1 MASKPHPAIQYAN
14 KVTSGEI
21 VACNMVK
28 LACKRFLND
37 IEHGH
42 ERGLKFD
49 EKAADHAIKFFDF
62 LHHIKGEWAR
72 PPAKQ
77 IKLELWQKFIT
88 ANIFGWKKKAGSE
101 WVRRFNTAYIEVAR
115 KNSKTTM
122 AAGWAG
128 YLFFADGEPGAEVYS
143 VGTKKEQAQIS
154 FDTFKGMVRK
164 SPELSSR
171 IEVLRNNLSIEATNS
186 KFEPVSS
193 DDKTLDGLNIHGA
206 ICDEVHEWKNRNLW
220 DVIETATGSRQQPLQ
235 IAITTSGTDRESIC
249 YEQHEYVEKI
259 LKGLI
264 EDDSYFGI
272 IYTIDTKE
280 KTFNEDQ
287 EGDNWQDESVWIK
300 ANPNLGVSVKLDDL
314 RRKAKKAA
322 EIPAAQNNFLR
333 KHMDVWTQQVDRWI
347 DLSLWDDNNIRPIK
361 EENLLKQSCFGG
373 VDLSSVSDL
382 TVWTMLFPSENNIL
396 DILIRVWCPESRLF
410 DTRNR
415 YRDSYQAWKK
425 QGFLFT
431 TAGDAIDYDFIRAQ
445 IVADSQKFE
454 IDSISV
460 DRLFQGYEFSMKLND
475 ELGGSEKAPKVIAC
489 GMGYM
494 SMAGPCLEMEKR
506 LLNRQLNH
514 GGNPILRFMADNVC
528 VSIDPAGNKKPN
540 KAESQ
545 GKIDGIIGIL
555 LGLDRILRTG
565 DTESVYDSRGIE
577 FL

>member
-1 MASKPHPAIQYAN
+1 MANKPHPAIQYAN

-77 IKLELWQKFIT
+77 IKLELWQRFIT

-122 AAGWAG
+122 AAGWGG

-347 DLSLWDDNNIRPIK
+347 DLALWDNNNLRPIK
-361 EENLLKQSCFGG
+361 EENLLKQLCFGG

-555 LGLDRILRTG
+555 LGLDRILRIG